1 MSPLSVY
8 VVTLVP
14 AFLSGGTGM
23 SLTQRTHFQPFLPV
37 LLEYQP
43 PPSIVQ
49 PVASVAFL
57 SNANAFGAS

>member
-14 AFLSGGTGM
+14 AFLPGGTGM
-23 SLTQRTHFQPFLPV
+23 SLTQRTRFQSFLPV
-37 LLEYQP
+37 LLENQP
-43 PPSIVQ
+43 PPSIFQ
-49 PVASVAFL
+49 PLASVASF